1 MELRHLRYFVA
12 VAEAENVTRAAGA
25 LHVSQPALSRQVR
38 DLESELGFALLKRG
52 ARSVSLTEAGRIFLP
67 EARAVLQRAE
77 EAVAK
82 ARAAATGGV
91 EALHIGYAM
100 SPTVRILP
108 TALRAFQTRHPRV
121 RVHLHDLSTG
131 EMLSGLRDGTL
142 HLAFLICS
150 TRSLL
155 RGLKSEERARTG
167 TCLAVAPGHPL
178 ARRRAATLAE
188 VARHPL
194 LGFSRTEY
202 PDYHEALAALFATAG
217 LKPRFAREHDSVAS
231 LIAALEAGDGVAVV
245 TESLACVAGP
255 RLKLVRLT
263 PEPAPFV
270 IAAAW
275 PAIGLMPVGEAF
287 LQCAREAAARG

>member
-1 MELRHLRYFVA
+1 MELRHLRYFATVGEVLNFTKAAQKLRVA
-12 VAEAENVTRAAGA
+12 
-25 LHVSQPALSRQVR
+25 QPALSRQVR
-38 DLESELGFALLKRG
+38 DLEEELGFPLLKRG
-52 ARSVSLTEAGRIFLP
+52 ARSVSLTDAGRIFLL

-77 EAVAK
+77 EAI
-82 ARAAATGGV
+82 ARARAVATEGHTS
-91 EALHIGYAM
+91 LHIGYAM

-108 TALRAFQTRHPRV
+108 PALRAFQTRNPSV

-150 TRSLL
+150 TRALL
-155 RGLKSEERARTG
+155 RGLKSEELARTG
-167 TCLAVAPGHPL
+167 TCVAVAPGHPF
-178 ARRRAATLAE
+178 ARRRTVTLPELAKQ
-188 VARHPL
+188 PL
-194 LGFSRTEY
+194 IGFSRTEY
-202 PDYHEALAALFATAG
+202 PDYHEALATLFATAG

-255 RLKLVRLT
+255 RLKLVRLK

-275 PAIGLMPVGEAF
+275 PATGLLPVAEAF
-287 LQCAREAAARG
+287 LQCAREAAAHG